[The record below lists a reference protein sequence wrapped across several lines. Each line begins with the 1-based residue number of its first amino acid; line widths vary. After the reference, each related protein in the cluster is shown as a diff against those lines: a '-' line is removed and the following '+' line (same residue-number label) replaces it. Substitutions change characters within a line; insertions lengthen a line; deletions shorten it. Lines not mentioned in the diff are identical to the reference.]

1 MYLLYLLLIVAHVA
15 VGADL
20 PLPST
25 PPQPINGRH
34 FKNVSASFVRYT
46 SVQELKKDSPLKASQ
61 DDNDILEDVI
71 DDNITQE
78 NADADDLIFPMDE

>member
-1 MYLLYLLLIVAHVA
+1 MYLLYLLLMVVYVA

-25 PPQPINGRH
+25 PPQPINGKH
-34 FKNVSASFVRYT
+34 YKNAAESFKRYR

-71 DDNITQE
+71 AENITQN

>member
-1 MYLLYLLLIVAHVA
+1 MYLLYLLCITSFA

-25 PPQPINGRH
+25 PPQPINGVH
-34 FKNVSASFVRYT
+34 YKNVPVYFGRYT

-61 DDNDILEDVI
+61 DDNDMLEDI
-71 DDNITQE
+71 TADNITPN
-78 NADADDLIFPMDE
+78 NADDDDLIFRMDK